1 MKKILLSF
9 VAMLALT
16 LGVSAQF
23 VDQATGF
30 TAASRGIRNIS
41 AVSPTTVWAAA
52 YEIGRA
58 HV

>member
-30 TAASRGIRNIS
+30 ATASRGIRNIC
-41 AVSPTTVWAAA
+41 AINGQTL
-52 YEIGRA
+52 
-58 HV
+58 